1 MAAVAPH
8 DQASLQAATI
18 DRFVEGW
25 KINSG
30 EAWTELWADGCT
42 NTILPFSLNCA
53 PMSKAHVLG
62 SKHFGN
68 VSNWKLEVYEVLHD
82 TAKGKSAVYAT
93 SSADTRFGNFKW
105 SQEYAAFITL
115 TEDRMKIGH
124 ITEMVDTAFFAEMGR
139 QSAKFAAA
147 ESK

>member
-1 MAAVAPH
+1 MAAVVPH
-8 DQASLQAATI
+8 DASLQAATI

-53 PMSKAHVLG
+53 PMSKADVIR
-62 SKHFGN
+62 SKHFSN
-68 VSNWKLEVYEVLHD
+68 ISNWKLEVYEILHD
-82 TAKGKSAVYAT
+82 TAKGKSAIYAT
-93 SSADTRFGNFKW
+93 SSADTRFGDFKW
-105 SQEYAAFITL
+105 AQEYAAFITL

-147 ESK
+147 GFK

>member
-1 MAAVAPH
+1 MAAVATH
-8 DQASLQAATI
+8 DASLQAATI

-42 NTILPFSLNCA
+42 NTILPFSLNCT
-53 PMSKAHVLG
+53 PMSKSDVIR
-62 SKHFGN
+62 SKHFSN
-68 VSNWKLEVYEVLHD
+68 ISNWKLEVYEILHD
-82 TAKGKSAVYAT
+82 TAKGKSAIYAT
-93 SSADTRFGNFKW
+93 SSADTRFGDFKW
-105 SQEYAAFITL
+105 AQEYAAFITL

-147 ESK
+147 GSK